1 MGLLE
6 EVRAEAVRRNLSPHT
21 SEAYVRW
28 VRRYVVDQGRQHPMH
43 LGTDEVRAFL
53 VALAR
58 EEGLSASSRNQALC
72 ALRFLYRAVLRQV
85 PEGLEE
91 LERARGVRVLPAVLS
106 RSEVSRVLARVSG
119 TKRLPVQML
128 YGCGLRLTECV
139 SLRVK
144 DIDLER
150 GRVHVRQGKGRKD
163 RITLL
168 PLRLEGA
175 LAAQIESSLGLHE
188 RDRKEGGGRVVLPGR
203 LEKGSPGLA
212 LEPGWQWLF
221 PATRRYR
228 ERETGEVRRH
238 HLHQSVLQRTVKRAV
253 RHAGI
258 RKAASCHTFR
268 HSFATHLVEDGVD
281 LRTVQ
286 ALLGHRDIR
295 TTMIYTHV
303 ATARLEGVTSPL
315 DQLEGK

>member
-6 EVRAEAVRRNLSPHT
+6 KVRAEAARRNLSRHT
-21 SEAYVRW
+21 AEAYVRW
-28 VRRYVVDQGRQHPMH
+28 VRRFVIHHERQHPMD

-72 ALRFLYRAVLRQV
+72 ALRFLYGAVLGQV

-91 LERARGVRVLPAVLS
+91 LERARGVGVLPAVLS
-106 RSEVSRVLARVSG
+106 RSEVARVLARVHG
-119 TKRLPVQML
+119 AKRLPVQVL

-144 DIDLER
+144 DIDFER

-168 PLRLEGA
+168 PRRLVGPFEDQVAQSLA
-175 LAAQIESSLGLHE
+175 LHQ
-188 RDRKEGGGRVVLPGR
+188 RDLQSGGGRVVLPGR
-203 LEKGSPGLA
+203 LGVRSPSLSN
-212 LEPGWQWLF
+212 EPGWQWVF

-238 HLHQSVLQRTVKRAV
+238 HLHQSVLQRAVKRAI
-253 RHAGI
+253 RQAGI

-268 HSFATHLVEDGVD
+268 HSFATHLVEGGVD

-303 ATARLEGVTSPL
+303 ATARLEGVASPL
-315 DQLEGK
+315 DRLEGE